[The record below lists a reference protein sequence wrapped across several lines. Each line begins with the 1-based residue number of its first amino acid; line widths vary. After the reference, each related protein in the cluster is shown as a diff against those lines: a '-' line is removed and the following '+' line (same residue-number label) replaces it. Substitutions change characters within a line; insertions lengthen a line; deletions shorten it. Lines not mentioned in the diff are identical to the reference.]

1 MLLDDDICGFSGCN
15 KISFSANDIV
25 ASFDGNKLCE
35 DAVILFFSKCLVD
48 DYESFR
54 SERVILDPFITVC
67 EDSTYNF
74 LFFAFVS
81 SDSF

>member
-1 MLLDDDICGFSGCN
+1 MLLDDDISGLRGCN
-15 KISFSANDIV
+15 NSISANGIV
-25 ASFDGNKLCE
+25 ASFDSKKLCE
-35 DAVILFFSKCLVD
+35 DAVILFFSKCLMD

-54 SERVILDPFITVC
+54 SERIILDPFISVR

-81 SDSF
+81 SHSF